1 MSAQANPA
9 VRTEEQEWKY
19 ANAAMSWYGWGSP
32 IGAGIFF
39 VCVAA
44 TLALLRYAFWG

>member
-1 MSAQANPA
+1 MEIRQRGH
-9 VRTEEQEWKY
+9 V
-19 ANAAMSWYGWGSP
+19 WGSP

-44 TLALLRYAFWG
+44 TIALLRYAFWS

>member
-1 MSAQANPA
+1 MTTQLGQG
-9 VRTEEQEWKY
+9 RTEEQEWRY

-32 IGAGIFF
+32 IGAGVFL

-44 TLALLRYAFWG
+44 VAALVRYAIFG